1 MKLQQ
6 DLLST
11 GSQTIIFIPTQP
23 IIVGLMN
30 IIIKSPPKIITL
42 LVIYSFK
49 KNPESLLYNSEL
61 LNLIPCELY
70 FTPTPFHDTTI
81 LTYEI
86 ELSPFG
92 EKIGFN
98 SLDDEYFTIPYIID
112 TIPNSPDDHQL
123 TTQHKRNVWIIYIY
137 REDTITQQG
146 KLNEIQFHQTQC
158 EKSNVNISLYKKNNY
173 HRTYIEDIWSVLD
186 KFRPEVSHI

>member
-11 GSQTIIFIPTQP
+11 VSQTIIFIPTQP

-70 FTPTPFHDTTI
+70 FTPTPFHDTKI

-86 ELSPFG
+86 ELPPYG
-92 EKIGFN
+92 NKYGFN
-98 SLDDEYFTIPYIID
+98 LLDDEDFTIPYITD
-112 TIPNSPDDHQL
+112 TFPNSPAGNQPP
-123 TTQHKRNVWIIYIY
+123 TQDKQNMCII
-137 REDTITQQG
+137 DTNG
-146 KLNEIQFHQTQC
+146 
-158 EKSNVNISLYKKNNY
+158 
-173 HRTYIEDIWSVLD
+173 
-186 KFRPEVSHI
+186 